1 MSHQDQ
7 SVLFIKQPGEAPM
20 KKSVFQRK
28 EFIYA
33 IATIVPALI
42 LFILFVYYP
51 LFMTLIYSFTDWN
64 GFSKDYHF
72 VGFKNFVTVFAERE
86 NLVNFWN
93 TIYFAVL
100 SIALGTI
107 IQLTL
112 AVLLHM
118 KIKGRS
124 LMRTI
129 IYLPA
134 VISPLIVGLTWNS
147 FMQYTG
153 IINEF
158 FIRLGMEHL
167 IVDWLGDVAV
177 VKNSLVFINLW
188 QYTGVGMVIFL
199 AGLGSIPQEVN
210 EAAMLD
216 GAVYFRKFRSIT
228 LPLLMPFV
236 TIVLFIGITGGLR
249 VFELPFIMTNGGPI
263 GATKSVVMSIYE
275 NAFGY
280 QRFGVASSIG
290 IVFFIFI
297 AGITLLQLRMTRQRE
312 TEY

>member
-1 MSHQDQ
+1 
-7 SVLFIKQPGEAPM
+7 M
-20 KKSVFQRK
+20 KKSILQQK

-42 LFILFVYYP
+42 IFVMFVYYP

-64 GFSKDYHF
+64 GFSKDYNF
-72 VGFKNFVTVFAERE
+72 VGFKNFITVFAERE
-86 NLVNFWN
+86 NLVAFWN

-118 KIKGRS
+118 KIKGS
-124 LMRTI
+124 NIMRTL

-153 IINEF
+153 IINQF
-158 FIRLGMEHL
+158 LINLGLENL
-167 IVDWLGDVAV
+167 VVDWLGDVAV

-199 AGLGSIPQEVN
+199 AGLGSIPAEVN
-210 EAAMLD
+210 EAATLD

-228 LPLLMPFV
+228 LPLIMPFI

-263 GATKSVVMSIYE
+263 GASKSVVMAIYE

-290 IVFFIFI
+290 IVFFLFI
-297 AGITLLQLRMTRQRE
+297 AGITLFQLRMTRKRE